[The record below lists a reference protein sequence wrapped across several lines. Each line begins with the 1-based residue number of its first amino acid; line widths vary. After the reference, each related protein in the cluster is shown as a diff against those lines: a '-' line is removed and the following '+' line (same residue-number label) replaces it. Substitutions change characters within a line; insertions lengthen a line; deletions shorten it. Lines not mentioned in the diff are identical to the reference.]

1 MILSKVL
8 SKYQITL
15 PKEAVAALHLHKGDV
30 LKCQV
35 ENGRILFM
43 PVVVEE
49 TYSEEEL
56 SKFDELYNQS
66 ANKGKTYKTKEDAM
80 RHLKRLHAGH

>member
-15 PKEAVAALHLHKGDV
+15 PKEAVRALRLDKGDL
-30 LKCQV
+30 LKCQI
-35 ENGRILFM
+35 GRLSVSFT

-49 TYSEEEL
+49 PYTEEEL
-56 SKFDELYNQS
+56 QKFTKLY
-66 ANKGKTYKTKEDAM
+66 
-80 RHLKRLHAGH
+80 R